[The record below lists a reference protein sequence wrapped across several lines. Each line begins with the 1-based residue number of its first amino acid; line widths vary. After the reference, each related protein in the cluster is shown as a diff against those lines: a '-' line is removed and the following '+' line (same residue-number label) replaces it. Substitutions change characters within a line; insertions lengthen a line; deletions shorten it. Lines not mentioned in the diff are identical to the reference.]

1 MAVPSRVVAFN
12 VCFNPRPGVTYS
24 PANSVSS
31 TALIPRQLRKLV
43 HFHVWIIIRRAEVVV
58 RCLALP
64 MALDGVIQGIDGL
77 PQPDQLVHVQ
87 DRWRTRR
94 SVRYSVRETDELLA
108 QVLAGLSQALGA
120 HLHDRSI
127 VSSHAS
133 ELQFAL

>member
-64 MALDGVIQGIDGL
+64 MALD
-77 PQPDQLVHVQ
+77 
-87 DRWRTRR
+87 RWRTRR